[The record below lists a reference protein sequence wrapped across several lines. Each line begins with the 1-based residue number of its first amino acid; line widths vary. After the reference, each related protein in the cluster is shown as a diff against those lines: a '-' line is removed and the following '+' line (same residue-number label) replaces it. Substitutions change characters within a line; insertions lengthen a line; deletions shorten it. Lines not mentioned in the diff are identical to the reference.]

1 MTMNRLAR
9 ITSVELRLFLREPMT
24 IFFGIA
30 LPPLLLV
37 IFGSIPSFAAP
48 SPDFGGERFIDVYA
62 PALIATSLA
71 MLALSSLPTIL
82 ASYREKGV
90 LRRLATTPVRPGF
103 LLTAQVVSHLLMALV
118 SVALLLVVGATAF
131 DLPLPANA
139 LGFAIAV
146 VLATTSV
153 FAIGL
158 LIAALART
166 GRLASGIGSLL
177 FFPVAFLAGLWT
189 PGPVMPEFLRGIAS
203 FSPLGAGS
211 QAIKDAWSGAWP
223 QPLHLLVMLGFTALA
238 GLAAAR
244 WFRWE

>member
-1 MTMNRLAR
+1 MTRLAR
-9 ITSVELRLFLREPMT
+9 ITVVELRLFLREPMT
-24 IFFGIA
+24 VLFGIA
-30 LPPLLLV
+30 LPTLLLV

-48 SPDFGGERFIDVYA
+48 NPDLDGERFIDVYV

-71 MLALSSLPTIL
+71 MLALSSLPTVL

-90 LRRLATTPVRPGF
+90 LRRLATTPVRPGL
-103 LLTAQVVSHLLMALV
+103 LLTAQLVTHLLMALV
-118 SVALLLVVGATAF
+118 AVGLLLAVGGIGFA
-131 DLPLPANA
+131 LPMPANA
-139 LGFAIAV
+139 LGFALALL
-146 VLATTSV
+146 LATTSV

-158 LIAALART
+158 MIAALART

-189 PGPVMPEFLRGIAS
+189 PGPVMPELLRGIAS

-211 QAIKDAWSGAWP
+211 QAIKAAWEGAWP
-223 QPLHLLVMLGFTALA
+223 QPLHLLVMLGFTVLA
-238 GLAAAR
+238 GLVAAR

>member
-1 MTMNRLAR
+1 MNRLAR
-9 ITSVELRLFLREPMT
+9 ITAAELRLFLREPMT
-24 IFFGIA
+24 VVFGIA

-48 SPDFGGERFIDVYA
+48 DPDLGGQRFIEVYA

-103 LLTAQVVSHLLMALV
+103 LLTAQVVTHLLMALL
-118 SVALLLVVGATAF
+118 SVVLLLAIGAIWF
-131 DLPLPANA
+131 DLALPANA
-139 LGFAIAV
+139 LGF
-146 VLATTSV
+146 VLALVLAITAV

-158 LIAALART
+158 LIAALAT
-166 GRLASGIGSLL
+166 SGRLASGIGSLL

-189 PGPVMPEFLRGIAS
+189 PGPTMPEFLRNIAS

-211 QAIKDAWSGAWP
+211 QAIKAAWAGGWP
-223 QPLHLLVMLGFTALA
+223 QPLHLLVMLGFTAIA
-238 GLAAAR
+238 GFAAAR